1 MPQGNQLETAKSRRE
16 HDANMASVA
25 CKLLPPPLACL
36 VVITLI
42 TATFASLAC
51 ILLWFY
57 LHSACDNRNAEV
69 EAEAA
74 WEKLHSNREWGGG
87 RGQWAT
93 AKPALVEPAMR
104 IGWSD
109 GTFAWPP
116 PEDVG
121 LPNIWQDK

>member
-1 MPQGNQLETAKSRRE
+1 
-16 HDANMASVA
+16 MASVA
-25 CKLLPPPLACL
+25 CKLLTPPPFPAPLACL

-51 ILLWFY
+51 ILHWCY
-57 LHSACDNRNAEV
+57 LHSACDNRKAEAEAVV
-69 EAEAA
+69 EAEA
-74 WEKLHSNREWGGG
+74 E
-87 RGQWAT
+87 
-93 AKPALVEPAMR
+93 VEPAVR

-116 PEDVG
+116 PEAVR